1 MGWKWL
7 RLSICSENHFKN
19 PMISRAM
26 KNEALRITE
35 QPSQIERAYD
45 LLDRGLNLITQEL
58 AVVL

>member
-1 MGWKWL
+1 
-7 RLSICSENHFKN
+7 
-19 PMISRAM
+19 MISRAM

-45 LLDRGLNLITQEL
+45 LLDCGLNLITQEL